1 MEPKQV
7 IETTGT
13 IIKVENLT
21 HIDYHTLD
29 DTLVL
34 ESKQELPGLGNQT
47 AGDKPGAVYLVL
59 LYRYFPEKISRLA
72 KALKETYNA
81 EWWSASG
88 EILIKNKVY
97 PIIRI
102 KGCAKYEYIP
112 VIQDFYKSNDI
123 KFAPFKMIRAA
134 GKIKVYKHFR
144 IIELIEGLYRDLYE
158 SERFY
163 FRIPGQLTW
172 NMLVYFTRHVKSNL
186 ENAGFDAALGV
197 INRFSG
203 PEDVI
208 RVVDRDK
215 TLERALTIR
224 NQYLKVLKKEELLI
238 RQKGSD
244 TRLL

>member
-13 IIKVENLT
+13 ITKVENLAQ
-21 HIDYHTLD
+21 IDYHTLD

-34 ESKQELPGLGNQT
+34 ESKKQLSGLVTRTNS
-47 AGDKPGAVYLVL
+47 DKPEAVYLVL

-72 KALKETYNA
+72 KALKEKYNA

-88 EILIKNKVY
+88 EIIIKNKVY

-102 KGCAKYEYIP
+102 KGLSKYDYIP

-123 KFAPFKMIRAA
+123 KFAPYRILWAPGR
-134 GKIKVYKHFR
+134 IIVHKHFR
-144 IIELIEGLYRDLYE
+144 IIELIDGIYRDLYE
-158 SERFY
+158 PERFY
-163 FRIPGQLTW
+163 FVVPEQLTW

-186 ENAGFDAALGV
+186 ENPAFDAALGV

-208 RVVDRDK
+208 RIFDRDK
-215 TLERALTIR
+215 TLERALLIR
-224 NQYLKVLKKEELLI
+224 NQYLKILKRESLLI
-238 RQKGSD
+238 RQRGS
-244 TRLL
+244 